1 MLCIGFTVIY
11 ACFRSHLQ
19 KPSGGP
25 GLHLLVPQPS
35 VGEVG
40 QGPQGPEGLCSGQFR
55 VVPPGGRPRIGGILQ
70 NPIGSTGEGE

>member
-35 VGEVG
+35 VGPIG
-40 QGPQGPEGLCSGQFR
+40 QGPQGLEGLSGGQFR
-55 VVPPGGRPRIGGILQ
+55 VVPPGGRPRIGGLLQ
-70 NPIGSTGEGE
+70 DPVGSTGEGE